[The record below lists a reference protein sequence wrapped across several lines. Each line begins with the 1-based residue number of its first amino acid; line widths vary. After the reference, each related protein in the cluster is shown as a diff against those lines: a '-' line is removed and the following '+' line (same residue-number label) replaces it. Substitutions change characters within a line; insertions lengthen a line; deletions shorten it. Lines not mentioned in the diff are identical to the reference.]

1 MDGGGSRGRP
11 SERARWSHTHTQ
23 QSQSPPPLPLSRL
36 SYIIN
41 TLYPFDLSIPRSQPL
56 IRTPHLL
63 ATAIIHQEFVEVY
76 IDEPTRHKESHFR
89 RQLPYQ
95 HNCITTIT
103 RSTLFCSYPSYT
115 RTDQRS
121 THVKLLHYNV
131 SSSPSLSAAYTLTD
145 SHLLFRLASQARQ
158 EEVSS
163 SDHRLLPTPPRYHR
177 LVIRQQG
184 TPGYRCYSR
193 YRRL

>member
-1 MDGGGSRGRP
+1 MESY
-11 SERARWSHTHTQ
+11 THTQ
-23 QSQSPPPLPLSRL
+23 QSQSPPPLPLSSL

-76 IDEPTRHKESHFR
+76 IDEPIRHKESHFR

-103 RSTLFCSYPSYT
+103 RSTLFCSHPSFT

-131 SSSPSLSAAYTLTD
+131 SSSPALPAAYTLTD
-145 SHLLFRLASQARQ
+145 PHLLFPLASQARQ

-163 SDHRLLPTPPRYHR
+163 SDHRLFPTAPRYHR
-177 LVIRQQG
+177 LVICQQG
-184 TPGYRCYSR
+184 TPGYRCHAG